1 MGNIVEAIEK
11 EKEYLAN
18 RMVGKEPFHLV
29 DAVRECGFQ
38 DLKDYFEAKRLYE
51 ISLLSFEIIETTP
64 ECAIADVMNTIA
76 ARKTAMLFAVTD
88 KTLVWNGN
96 GSTFNN
102 HFCEVCGIPVY
113 PLQTGGGTIV
123 STKGDLNI
131 GICVPERMGMDA
143 RFILE
148 RLADIFRKHTDKTVE
163 VSGNDVLV
171 DGCKV
176 LGSSTYNGNGMFMF
190 ITPVSFSDKTELIA
204 NICTKHSEKQPGHID
219 FMSSAALRQEVERML
234 SIAREV

>member
-1 MGNIVEAIEK
+1 MNNILKAIEK
-11 EKEYLAN
+11 EKEYLSY
-18 RMVGKEPFHLV
+18 RMNGKEPFHLV
-29 DAVRECGFQ
+29 NAIKEYGFESL
-38 DLKDYFEAKRLYE
+38 DEYFKAKKYYE
-51 ISLLSFEIIETTP
+51 ISCLPFEIIETTP
-64 ECAIADVMNTIA
+64 DQAISEVLGVIA
-76 ARKTAMLFAVTD
+76 EKKTAMLFAVTD

-96 GSTFNN
+96 GSTFND

-113 PLQTGGGTIV
+113 PLHTGGGTIV

-131 GICVPERMGMDA
+131 GICVPEQMGMDA

-148 RLADIFRKHTDKTVE
+148 RFADIFRKHTDKTVE

-176 LGSSTYNGNGMFMF
+176 LGSSTYNTNGMFAF
-190 ITPVSFSDKTELIA
+190 ITTVSFSDKTELIA
-204 NICTKHSEKQPGHID
+204 YICTKHSEKQPSHID
-219 FMSSAALRQEVERML
+219 FMSSAALRQEVERMF

>member
-1 MGNIVEAIEK
+1 MGNIVKAIEK

-76 ARKTAMLFAVTD
+76 AGKTAMLFAVTD

-102 HFCEVCGIPVY
+102 RFCEVCGIPVY

-131 GICVPERMGMDA
+131 GICLPKETGVDA
-143 RFILE
+143 ALVLNK
-148 RLADIFRKHTDKTVE
+148 LADIFRKYTSEQVA
-163 VSGNDVLV
+163 VSENDVLISKR
-171 DGCKV
+171 KV
-176 LGSSTYNGNGMFMF
+176 LGSSTYEGNGMFVL
-190 ITPVSFSDKTELIA
+190 ITPVSMSDKTELIA

-219 FMSSAALRQEVERML
+219 FMSSAALRQEVERMF
-234 SIAREV
+234 SIDREV

>member
-1 MGNIVEAIEK
+1 MRDMEKAVEK
-11 EKEYLAN
+11 ETEYLAN

-29 DAVRECGFQ
+29 DAIRECGFQ
-38 DLKDYFEAKRLYE
+38 DLKDYFETKRLHE

-76 ARKTAMLFAVTD
+76 AGKTAMLFAVTD

-96 GSTFNN
+96 DSTFNN

-131 GICVPERMGMDA
+131 GICVPERMGIDA

-148 RLADIFRKHTDKTVE
+148 RFADIFHKHTDKTVE
-163 VSGNDVLV
+163 VSENDVLV

-176 LGSSTYNGNGMFMF
+176 LGSSTYNTNGMFMF

-204 NICTKHSEKQPGHID
+204 NICTKHADKQPGYID
-219 FMSSAALRQEVERML
+219 FVDLETLRWEVERMF
-234 SIAREV
+234 AGKWEV